1 MIPIVICHVTE
12 GEPVLAREGLRREAP
27 LASGF
32 QPLVT
37 VEQAIQIALERSPK
51 LQQARERRQ
60 RSRESVEQQR
70 SQLRPQASATA
81 SYTRLSTALA
91 GNGSGNGSS
100 TGGGNPFPVGLSGSP
115 PGSGSVQLTRAETAP
130 TTEAPNMLNLGGGSL
145 NQTSLGLSL
154 TQQLD
159 AWGVQKTLIRL
170 GSTDEAIQQLEE
182 ERVKRELV
190 FSVQRGFYE
199 LLRAQEFVRVQ
210 AAAVV
215 SSTESLRV
223 SQEKEKA
230 GSASGFEVLRAET
243 QLANQQ
249 QSFLSAQNQAAIA
262 RTNLANMLGLPPT
275 ATLAPESSTAL
286 PTIATLE
293 RQVLLKSAL
302 EQRPEAKQAR
312 LNQEKANL
320 GLRYARRGS
329 APSLSA
335 RLNGSF
341 NPSPANAFTP
351 KDAATL
357 SLNLSIPLSDGG
369 TMRSQL
375 TSAHSDLRSAE
386 SQRTEYE
393 NGIAKEVEQA
403 CLSVEDAQVR
413 LQSTAKT
420 VEQSKEAL
428 RIAQVRLAT
437 GIDTQLSVSDAQS
450 TLVQSEV
457 NYINARYDLLIA
469 LARLQWASVS

>member
-1 MIPIVICHVTE
+1 MIAIVIYQE
-12 GEPVLAREGLRREAP
+12 QEIR
-27 LASGF
+27 
-32 QPLVT
+32 T
-37 VEQAIQIALERSPK
+37 VEQAIQVALERSPK

-91 GNGSGNGSS
+91 NSGGGSGSGV
-100 TGGGNPFPVGLSGSP
+100 GGGNPFPVGLQGTP
-115 PGSGSVQLTRAETAP
+115 PGSGSVQLTRAETEP
-130 TTEAPNMLNLGGGSL
+130 GTGTGTNGNTLNLGGGSL

-182 ERVKRELV
+182 EKVKREVV
-190 FSVQRGFYE
+190 FSVQNSFYE

-210 AAAVV
+210 AAAVA

-230 GSASGFEVLRAET
+230 GSAAGFEVLRAET
-243 QLANQQ
+243 QLANQE
-249 QSFLSAQNQAAIA
+249 QSLLNAKNQAAIA
-262 RTNLANMLGLPPT
+262 RTNLANTFGLPPT
-275 ATLAPESSTAL
+275 AILAPESPKAL
-286 PTIATLE
+286 PKIEKLE

-302 EQRPEAKQAR
+302 EQRPEAKQAQ

-320 GLRYARRGS
+320 GVRYAHRGN

-335 RLNGSF
+335 RLNGSY

-351 KDAATL
+351 KDAATV

-369 TMRSQL
+369 TTRSQI

-386 SQRTEYE
+386 SQLEEYK

-403 CLSVEDAQVR
+403 CLSVEDAQAR
-413 LQSTAKT
+413 LKSTAKT
-420 VEQSKEAL
+420 VEQSREAL

-457 NYINARYDLLIA
+457 NHINARYDLLIA
-469 LARLQWASVS
+469 

>member
-1 MIPIVICHVTE
+1 MIPVVIIQ
-12 GEPVLAREGLRREAP
+12 EAP
-27 LASGF
+27 IR
-32 QPLVT
+32 T
-37 VEQAIQIALERSPK
+37 VEQAIQVALERSPK

-70 SQLRPQASATA
+70 AQLRPQASATA

-91 GNGSGNGSS
+91 GSGGGSGSGSGS
-100 TGGGNPFPVGLSGSP
+100 GNPFPVGLQGSP

-130 TTEAPNMLNLGGGSL
+130 TTDSPSTFNLGGGNL

-159 AWGVQKTLIRL
+159 AWGVQKTLIRM
-170 GSTDEAIQQLEE
+170 GNTDEAIQRLDE
-182 ERVKRELV
+182 ERVTRELV
-190 FSVQRGFYE
+190 FTVENHFYE
-199 LLRAQEFVRVQ
+199 LLRAQEYVRVQ
-210 AAAVV
+210 SAAVA

-223 SQEKEKA
+223 AQEKEKA
-230 GSASGFEVLRAET
+230 GSAAGFDVLRAET

-249 QSFLSAQNQAAIA
+249 QSLRNAQNQAALA
-262 RTNLANMLGLPPT
+262 RTNLANTLGLPPST
-275 ATLAPESSTAL
+275 ALAPESPSTLPTAPPLERVALLKTAL
-286 PTIATLE
+286 E
-293 RQVLLKSAL
+293 R
-302 EQRPEAKQAR
+302 RPEAKQAQ
-312 LNQEKANL
+312 LNQEKASLN
-320 GLRYARRGS
+320 LRYAHRGTT
-329 APSLSA
+329 PSLSA
-335 RLNGSF
+335 RLSGSY

-357 SLNLSIPLSDGG
+357 SLNLAIPLSDGG
-369 TMRSQL
+369 ATRSQI

-386 SQRTEYE
+386 SQRDEYQT
-393 NGIAKEVEQA
+393 GIAKEVEQA
-403 CLSVEDAQVR
+403 CLSVEDAQGR

-420 VEQSKEAL
+420 VEQSREAL

-457 NYINARYDLLIA
+457 NHINARYDLLIA
-469 LARLQWASVS
+469 LARLRWASVSEGKTP

>member
-1 MIPIVICHVTE
+1 MIPALIYQQ
-12 GEPVLAREGLRREAP
+12 
-27 LASGF
+27 ASETT
-32 QPLVT
+32 VRT
-37 VEQAIQIALERSPK
+37 VEQAIAIALERSPK
-51 LQQARERRQ
+51 LQQARERKLRG
-60 RSRESVEQQR
+60 RESVEQQR
-70 SQLRPQASATA
+70 AQLRPQATATA

-91 GNGSGNGSS
+91 SSSGSTNTSS
-100 TGGGNPFPVGLSGSP
+100 NGNPFPVGLSGTP

-130 TTEAPNMLNLGGGSL
+130 DPGTGNTNTLNLGGGSL
-145 NQTSLGLSL
+145 NQTNLVLAIS
-154 TQQLD
+154 QQLD

-170 GSTDEAIQQLEE
+170 GTTDEAIQLLEE
-182 ERVKRELV
+182 EKVQRELV
-190 FSVQRGFYE
+190 FTVQNSFYE

-210 AAAVV
+210 AAAIV
-215 SSTESLRV
+215 SSEESLRV

-230 GSASGFEVLRAET
+230 GSAAGFDVLRAET

-249 QSFLSAQNQAAIA
+249 QALLSARNQAAIA
-262 RTNLANMLGLPPT
+262 RTNLSSTLGLAPT
-275 ATLAPESSTAL
+275 ATIIPESPTAL
-286 PTIATLE
+286 PNAPE
-293 RQVLLKSAL
+293 FARAALLKSAL
-302 EQRPEAKQAR
+302 ELRPEAKQAR

-320 GLRYARRGS
+320 GLRYAHRGNT
-329 APSLSA
+329 PSLSA
-335 RLNGSF
+335 RLSGSY

-369 TMRSQL
+369 ATRSQI
-375 TSAHSDLRSAE
+375 TSASSDLRSAQ

-403 CLSVEDAQVR
+403 CLSVEDAQAR

-428 RIAQVRLAT
+428 RIAQVRLTT

-457 NYINARYDLLIA
+457 NHINARYDLLIA
-469 LARLQWASVS
+469 LARLQWTSATEKKTP